1 MSNRTERIKKE
12 FEILKNSKVIPIVKC
27 EFINNDINNWKVS
40 FKGSSCSPYEDGIFQ
55 LKVNLKNGFPDE
67 RPWIYFITKMFH
79 PNVRQ
84 SDGLISLNL
93 LYGWVNTRTI
103 EEAINGFIQVMD
115 NPKTGSGYGEEPQ
128 KLLEK
133 DRDAFFEK
141 VEEYTMKYAMQN
153 C

>member
-1 MSNRTERIKKE
+1 MAYRTERIKKE
-12 FEILKNSKVIPIVKC
+12 FEILKNSKVITIVKC
-27 EFINNDINNWKVS
+27 EFINGDINNWKVS

-55 LKVNLKNGFPDE
+55 LKVTLKTDFPDG
-67 RPWIYFITKMFH
+67 RPWLYFITKMFH

-93 LYGWVNTRTI
+93 LYGWVKTRTI

-115 NPKTGSGYGEEPQ
+115 NPKVGSGYGEEPG

-141 VEEYTMKYAMQN
+141 VEEYTMKYAMKN